1 MEFSPEYF
9 DYRPIFSSEEK
20 QYLRALSKQYSL
32 EQFVSDHQTFEE
44 RSIYYAFVSSKIEG
58 NQYSKKGATLLLK
71 YGFTE
76 NGKTMQDA
84 MMLINLRDA
93 FVDVT
98 LSSDEKIE
106 SVLTKHYVCTIHSKV
121 SDKILQSH
129 DRGQVRRNYVTI
141 SGSDYVPLDNPYL
154 LEEQLQRLLDVA
166 LTINDPFE
174 QAVFAH
180 SNLAYLQYFKDCNKR
195 TARLVQTAI
204 MAAHK
209 VTPIFLREGAVQGYL
224 ISLLNYYET
233 GDFKQY
239 KELFLTEYEH
249 TIKQLQGVAPEQL
262 EAQSKALKKILAAR

>member
-20 QYLRALSKQYSL
+20 QYLRALSKQYSF

-44 RSIYYAFVSSKIEG
+44 RSIDYAFVSSKIEG

-84 MMLINLRDA
+84 KMLVNLRDA
-93 FVDVT
+93 FIDVT

-106 SVLTKHYVCTIHSKV
+106 SVLTKHYVCTIHSEV
-121 SDKILQSH
+121 SDKLLQSH
-129 DRGQVRRNYVTI
+129 DRGQVRRNHVTI

-154 LEEQLQRLLDVA
+154 LEEQLQGLLATA

-174 QAVFAH
+174 QAVFVH
-180 SNLAYLQYFKDCNKR
+180 CNLAYLQYFKDCNKR

-204 MAAHK
+204 MAANK
-209 VTPIFLREGAVQGYL
+209 VTPIF
-224 ISLLNYYET
+224 
-233 GDFKQY
+233 Y
-239 KELFLTEYEH
+239 K
-249 TIKQLQGVAPEQL
+249 KGR
-262 EAQSKALKKILAAR
+262 SKAI

>member
-1 MEFSPEYF
+1 M
-9 DYRPIFSSEEK
+9 
-20 QYLRALSKQYSL
+20 
-32 EQFVSDHQTFEE
+32 
-44 RSIYYAFVSSKIEG
+44 
-58 NQYSKKGATLLLK
+58 
-71 YGFTE
+71 
-76 NGKTMQDA
+76 
-84 MMLINLRDA
+84 
-93 FVDVT
+93 
-98 LSSDEKIE
+98 
-106 SVLTKHYVCTIHSKV
+106 
-121 SDKILQSH
+121 
-129 DRGQVRRNYVTI
+129 
-141 SGSDYVPLDNPYL
+141 PLDNPYL

-166 LTINDPFE
+166 LTINDLFE

-180 SNLAYLQYFKDCNKR
+180 CNLAYLQYFKDCNKR

-262 EAQSKALKKILAAR
+262 EA

>member
-106 SVLTKHYVCTIHSKV
+106 SV
-121 SDKILQSH
+121 
-129 DRGQVRRNYVTI
+129 VT
-141 SGSDYVPLDNPYL
+141 
-154 LEEQLQRLLDVA
+154 LQRLCHV
-166 LTINDPFE
+166 T
-174 QAVFAH
+174 H
-180 SNLAYLQYFKDCNKR
+180 SEF
-195 TARLVQTAI
+195 
-204 MAAHK
+204 
-209 VTPIFLREGAVQGYL
+209 VT
-224 ISLLNYYET
+224 S
-233 GDFKQY
+233 D
-239 KELFLTEYEH
+239 
-249 TIKQLQGVAPEQL
+249 
-262 EAQSKALKKILAAR
+262 KATLS